1 MPTLNVERN
10 KRIQNLWI
18 LGQTIDQISL
28 STGIPRSTVGYY
40 VKKFNKSGRRLQPP
54 PSVTQTGF
62 EASPSESAA
71 LKTFFLQEVARLII
85 DRDYQKLHYFLVS
98 YKTMIQMQS
107 YLKFTEEERKVLQN
121 ALSGQSKGSA
131 HVDSVTK
138 KEKTFIEAIEQL

>member
-40 VKKFNKSGRRLQPP
+40 VKKFKKSGRRLQSP

-62 EASPSESAA
+62 EASPSESVA
-71 LKTFFLQEVARLII
+71 LKTFFLREVMALIVKK
-85 DRDYQKLHYFLVS
+85 DYQKLHYFLVS
-98 YKTMIQMQS
+98 YRTMIQMQS
-107 YLKFTEEERKVLQN
+107 YLKFTEEERELLQK
-121 ALSGQSKGSA
+121 AISDQFKGSV
-131 HVDSVTK
+131 HVDSKAK
-138 KEKTFIEAIEQL
+138 KGKTLEEILDA